1 MRGRLVLPFFL
12 FFKAANFAAARAGQ
26 PVPQSA
32 FDCRKAGSACSD
44 RDRSRRTHTRRPDIF
59 SACTLH
65 RGASGFPAQ
74 RDRLFPRW
82 SARPPPAGVRRLCEP
97 PKVITLLP
105 SNRFLAFLDLCS
117 RGERKNRGSKAR
129 EEARRKRGVKQERPA
144 RKNLRTGH
152 SVFLLGNSSRQT
164 PAIFI
169 APCKPILPEIS
180 DGTCSASSMPIAPNT
195 SLIARCRGILPA
207 I

>member
-12 FFKAANFAAARAGQ
+12 FFKAANFAAARVGQ
-26 PVPQSA
+26 PVPQAA
-32 FDCRKAGSACSD
+32 FDCRKAGSACFD

-117 RGERKNRGSKAR
+117 RGERKNRGPKAR
-129 EEARRKRGVKQERPA
+129 EEARRKRGVKQGRPA
-144 RKNLRTGH
+144 RKICEPAILCSCWAILR
-152 SVFLLGNSSRQT
+152 VKLPRFSSRRASPFCRKFPT
-164 PAIFI
+164 APARRLRC
-169 APCKPILPEIS
+169 PSRPIRP
-180 DGTCSASSMPIAPNT
+180 
-195 SLIARCRGILPA
+195 
-207 I
+207 